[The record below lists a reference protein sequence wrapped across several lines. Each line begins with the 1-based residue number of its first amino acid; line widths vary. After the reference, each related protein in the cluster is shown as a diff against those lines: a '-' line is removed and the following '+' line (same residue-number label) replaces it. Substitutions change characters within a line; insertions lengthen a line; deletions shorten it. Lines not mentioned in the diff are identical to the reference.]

1 MSLKDKIVAVLRTV
15 EDPEVRQD
23 VYTLNLVYDI
33 NVDEDAGNIDLK
45 FRPTIPN
52 CPIGVQLAIAIKKA
66 LLDLPGVKHVD
77 LTVTD
82 FYMAEAANQYL
93 KMMDE

>member
-1 MSLKDKIVAVLRTV
+1 MSLEEKVIATLKTV
-15 EDPEVRQD
+15 VDPEVRQD

-33 NVDEDAGNIDLK
+33 NVDEANASIDLK
-45 FRPTIPN
+45 FRPTVPN
-52 CPIGVQLAIAIKKA
+52 CPIGVQLAIEIKKS
-66 LLDLPGVKHVD
+66 LLEIPGVKHVD

-82 FYMAEAANQYL
+82 FYMADAANQYL